1 MRKHIAMFSWLVLAV
16 LSAGSADAASVSY
29 RLTGSTTF
37 EERLAGVVVDVPIE
51 GRATLDF
58 DGSRVTLTELAIS
71 FDGLAAPPLRLTFD
85 GDLSVIGGAGA
96 LSDGVLR
103 FDESSRAELLLGC
116 VGELSLC
123 QAFAGVATADQPG
136 LLTRGPFVLNDF
148 VFDAGGGF
156 TTVQSFADLLPIGTA
171 GLPSGFAAEADAA
184 PGGTFRLRAVQVP
197 EPAPLG
203 LLALGLLGLGAAAR
217 QRQALPPRG

>member
-1 MRKHIAMFSWLVLAV
+1 MRGNIVAFGWLVLAV
-16 LSAGSADAASVSY
+16 LPAGGAEAASVSY

-37 EERLAGVVVDVPIE
+37 EERLAGLVIDVPIE

-58 DGSRVTLTELAIS
+58 DGSRVTLTELEVS
-71 FDGLAAPPLRLTFD
+71 FDGLAAPPFRITLD
-85 GDLSVIGGAGA
+85 GDLSVIGGAGD

-103 FDESSRAELLLGC
+103 FDESSRVELLLGC
-116 VGELSLC
+116 IGDLSLC
-123 QAFAGVATADQPG
+123 AAFAGPG
-136 LLTRGPFVLNDF
+136 STEVPALLTRGPFVLNDF

-171 GLPSGFAAEADAA
+171 GLPAGVAADAGS
-184 PGGTFRLRAVQVP
+184 GGTFRLRAVQVP

-217 QRQALPPRG
+217 LRIERPRV